1 MTHKVLNTPIPKL
14 RFLRALTASTA
25 TGASNSSRSSLI
37 HQQMAHNLE
46 GGTYWTLLFLC
57 VLHFLTSVVLGKVT
71 FKSNALQYCITL

>member
-14 RFLRALTASTA
+14 HFLRALTASTA

-46 GGTYWTLLFLC
+46 GGTYWTLC
-57 VLHFLTSVVLGKVT
+57 VLHFLTSAVLGKVT
-71 FKSNALQYCITL
+71 FKSNALQYCITP